1 MPCESIPVV
10 RQRIADIVVGDR
22 LTAIVGQQLVFP
34 NGVIG
39 VGYCVNN
46 FTERAG
52 GIIIVGFGENVTAV
66 VVGINYGL
74 IEQAVVFTDKAVEL
88 VCP

>member
-10 RQRIADIVVGDR
+10 RQRITDIVVGDR

-34 NGVIG
+34 CAVIRINNRVRRRSEFFRC
-39 VGYCVNN
+39 VGIL
-46 FTERAG
+46 FF
-52 GIIIVGFGENVTAV
+52 IENVTTV
-66 VVGINYGL
+66 VIVVCDGL
-74 IEQAVVFTDKAVEL
+74 VKLLIILSDKAVEL